1 MIEITCFSDGDVEG
15 GKKSNCAP
23 LAERHGAAP
32 GGSKPGKAEAPLA
45 LLTEQEACCCC
56 VS

>member
-23 LAERHGAAP
+23 LAERHRAAP
-32 GGSKPGKAEAPLA
+32 GGSKPGKAEVPLA
-45 LLTEQEACCCC
+45 LLTEQEVCCC